1 MASARKNT
9 PGGTIIDADDPLA
22 RLAETERR
30 LVAMS
35 LLLQDK
41 CEDVIDL
48 TAKVEKLEREVQEW
62 KQQAESAEDTGEL
75 TRRLDGANQRNEE
88 LSRTIEEYEKTNR
101 SNRNLISEL
110 QRRQDVLAVVL
121 EERISQQQQLEQDLT
136 RGGGVASLLGSG
148 DEDTSSSGSLFG
160 WKSDRKKLQ
169 TQLAGM
175 QRLMLTEQTR
185 CQQAEEVRE
194 NLQHQLQSIERSLET
209 TERTMR
215 EWEAKFVLE
224 ADQLRNAKAS
234 MEAYESKL
242 KAVEKGAKD
251 NLEHQGRLHR
261 RDKETLRKLNKK
273 IEELQFLLDERDDDD
288 SDSGSFEDSSESD

>member
-1 MASARKNT
+1 MKGKS
-9 PGGTIIDADDPLA
+9 GTIVDGDDTVA
-22 RLAETERR
+22 RLVETERR
-30 LVAMS
+30 LVALS

-48 TAKVEKLEREVQEW
+48 TAKVEKLETECASW
-62 KQQAESAEDTGEL
+62 KRAAAEKEDTGEL
-75 TRRLDGANQRNEE
+75 MRRLEAAGARNEE

-121 EERISQQQQLEQDLT
+121 EERISQQQQMEHDLST
-136 RGGGVASLLGSG
+136 GRIGVVGAVVEEDSG
-148 DEDTSSSGSLFG
+148 GSLFG

-169 TQLAGM
+169 QQLANM
-175 QRLMLTEQTR
+175 QRMMLGEQTK

-194 NLQHQLQSIERSLET
+194 NLQHQLQSLERSLET

-215 EWEAKFVLE
+215 EWETKFILE
-224 ADQLRNAKAS
+224 ADQLRNARAS
-234 MEAYESKL
+234 IEAYESKL

-251 NLEHQGRLHR
+251 NLEHQGRRHR
-261 RDKETLRKLNKK
+261 RDQETLRKLNKK
-273 IEELQFLLDERDDDD
+273 IEELQFLLDERDDSD
-288 SDSGSFEDSSESD
+288 SDSGSFEDDSSDSD